1 MNERHTNAAVLPPQ
15 ETYYYPPEATRLQ
28 TIGLAITVN
37 WELYKGLLNLMVDKL
52 TSTTRTWQLACYL
65 CLLLLL
71 LVFLPLFEL
80 QLNETR
86 TLLIVAFYLQKDVY
100 WRFELGDYRS
110 YVTLALTY

>member
-1 MNERHTNAAVLPPQ
+1 M
-15 ETYYYPPEATRLQ
+15 
-28 TIGLAITVN
+28 TVN
-37 WELYKGLLNLMVDKL
+37 SELYKGLLILVVDKL

-71 LVFLPLFEL
+71 LVFRPLFES
-80 QLNETR
+80 QLSETR
-86 TLLIVAFYLQKDVY
+86 TLLIVAFYLQKNVH

>member
-1 MNERHTNAAVLPPQ
+1 MNERHTGAAVLPPQ
-15 ETYYYPPEATRLQ
+15 EAYYYLTEPTRLQ

-37 WELYKGLLNLMVDKL
+37 SELYKGLLNLVVDKL
-52 TSTTRTWQLACYL
+52 TSTTRPWQLACYL

-71 LVFLPLFEL
+71 LVFPSLFEL

-86 TLLIVAFYLQKDVY
+86 TLLIVGFYLQKDVH